1 MNPNNTCSLI
11 EDLLPLYVENLV
23 SEKSKKEIEDHLKKC
38 DRCSE
43 ILKSIK
49 EENKLFLNEEL
60 LTKDINNNTEK
71 EIKCIKNIKRN
82 IVIKIITTML
92 ITAITIIAIFGIY
105 ILSPYRFIKNEDGKL
120 LLYNFNTGN
129 IKQGVD
135 STNMLATYTID
146 DNGKKIDYS
155 IIFTFDKNNICI
167 NARAVISG
175 YKENELINFKRTWE
189 NSVTVSNIKIEQQ
202 KLYINDNIYVGKEKE
217 NILESLKEYDAKIV
231 EI

>member
-1 MNPNNTCSLI
+1 M
-11 EDLLPLYVENLV
+11 
-23 SEKSKKEIEDHLKKC
+23 
-38 DRCSE
+38 
-43 ILKSIK
+43 
-49 EENKLFLNEEL
+49 
-60 LTKDINNNTEK
+60 
-71 EIKCIKNIKRN
+71 
-82 IVIKIITTML
+82 
-92 ITAITIIAIFGIY
+92 
-105 ILSPYRFIKNEDGKL
+105 
-120 LLYNFNTGN
+120 YNFNTGN